1 MRLLAG
7 HGMGCMVGNCVDT
20 EGQFELIQK
29 EGQFESEKAII

>member
-7 HGMGCMVGNCVDT
+7 REMGCMVGNGVDT
-20 EGQFELIQK
+20 